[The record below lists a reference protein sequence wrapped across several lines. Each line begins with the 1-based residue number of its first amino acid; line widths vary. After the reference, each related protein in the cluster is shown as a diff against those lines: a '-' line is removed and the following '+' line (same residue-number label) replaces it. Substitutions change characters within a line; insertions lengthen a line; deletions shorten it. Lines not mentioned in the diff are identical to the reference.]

1 MGSSAAALAEQLDR
15 QSTSLGSAARS
26 DPLPGRDASGCTI
39 SALTLREFRNYSAL
53 TLCPSARAVV
63 LTGPNGAG
71 KTNILEALS
80 FLSPGRGLRR
90 ARLGEATRQHASEAR
105 WAVHAELV
113 SNVGPISIGTGLV
126 PGAEA
131 DDGERR
137 QVRLNG
143 ETVASANALAEY
155 LDIVWLTPQMDR
167 LFVDGLSTRRRFMDR
182 LVYGLDSGHARRV
195 GAYEKA
201 MRERNRLLK
210 AGAADAAW
218 LGALEGQMAEH
229 GVAVA
234 AARRDGL
241 ALVEAGMALSEASG
255 AAAFPR
261 ARLEARGLVEGWLA
275 EMPALAAEEKLR
287 RLLQERRFIDRD
299 AGAATEGPHR
309 SDFAVWHSAKQQAAE
324 HCSTGEQKALLIAIT
339 LANARLI
346 RERKNFA
353 PLLLLDEVSAH
364 LDSLRRNALYDEIL
378 ALGGQAWLT
387 GTDAELFA
395 GLADA
400 GAFYAVADG
409 TVSPCPAPKRG

>member
-1 MGSSAAALAEQLDR
+1 MASSAALLAGELDR
-15 QSTSLGSAARS
+15 QNISQAAAPRDLRS
-26 DPLPGRDASGCTI
+26 GAVVFG
-39 SALTLREFRNYSAL
+39 LTLQDFRNYA
-53 TLCPSARAVV
+53 TLKLPSQGMPVV

-90 ARLGEATRQHASEAR
+90 AKLGEVTRQAGGSR
-105 WAVHAELV
+105 WAMHAELA
-113 SNVGPISIGTGLV
+113 SCVGPVSIGTGL
-126 PGAEA
+126 AEA
-131 DDGERR
+131 AGDDDSERR
-137 QVRLNG
+137 HVRING
-143 ETVASANALAEY
+143 EAAASANALAEY

-182 LVYGLDSGHARRV
+182 LVYGLDGGHARRV

-201 MRERNRLLK
+201 MRERNKLLK
-210 AGAADAAW
+210 SGGADPSW

-241 ALVEAGMALSEASG
+241 ALVEAGMALSAASG
-255 AAAFPR
+255 DGAFPR
-261 ARLEARGLVEGWLA
+261 GRLAAKGIVEDWLA

-309 SDFAVWHSAKQQAAE
+309 SDFAVWHCAKDQAAA

-346 RERKNFA
+346 RERKGFA

-364 LDSLRRNALYDEIL
+364 LDATRRSALYEEIL

-387 GTDAELFA
+387 GTDLDLFKGLRERAEF
-395 GLADA
+395 
-400 GAFYAVADG
+400 FAVADG
-409 TVSPCPAPKRG
+409 AVLPQAAPA

>member
-1 MGSSAAALAEQLDR
+1 MASSAALLAGELDR
-15 QSTSLGSAARS
+15 QNISQAAAPRDLRS
-26 DPLPGRDASGCTI
+26 GAAVFGLMLQD
-39 SALTLREFRNYSAL
+39 FRNYA
-53 TLCPSARAVV
+53 TLKLPSQGMPVV

-90 ARLGEATRQHASEAR
+90 AKLGDVTRQTASGGR
-105 WAVHAELV
+105 WAMHAEL
-113 SNVGPISIGTGLV
+113 SSCIGPVSIGTGLV
-126 PGAEA
+126 ETAGDE
-131 DDGERR
+131 DSERR
-137 QVRLNG
+137 HVRING
-143 ETVASANALAEY
+143 EAASSANALAEY

-182 LVYGLDSGHARRV
+182 LVYGLDGGHARRV

-201 MRERNRLLK
+201 MRERNKLLK
-210 AGAADAAW
+210 SGGADPSW

-255 AAAFPR
+255 DGAFPR
-261 ARLEARGLVEGWLA
+261 GRLAAKGIVEDWLA

-309 SDFAVWHSAKQQAAE
+309 SDFAVWHCAKDQAAA

-346 RERKNFA
+346 RERKGFA

-364 LDSLRRNALYDEIL
+364 LDATRRTALYGEIL

-387 GTDAELFA
+387 GTDLDLFKGLRERAEF
-395 GLADA
+395 
-400 GAFYAVADG
+400 FAVADG
-409 TVSPCPAPKRG
+409 AVMPQAAPA

>member
-1 MGSSAAALAEQLDR
+1 MLQD
-15 QSTSLGSAARS
+15 
-26 DPLPGRDASGCTI
+26 
-39 SALTLREFRNYSAL
+39 FRNYA
-53 TLCPSARAVV
+53 TLKLPSQGMPVV

-90 ARLGEATRQHASEAR
+90 AKLGEVTRQTASGGR
-105 WAVHAELV
+105 WAMHAEL
-113 SNVGPISIGTGLV
+113 SSCIGPVSIGTGLV
-126 PGAEA
+126 EA
-131 DDGERR
+131 AGDEDSERR
-137 QVRLNG
+137 HVRING
-143 ETVASANALAEY
+143 EAASSANALAEY

-182 LVYGLDSGHARRV
+182 LVYGLDGGHARRV

-201 MRERNRLLK
+201 MRERNKLLK
-210 AGAADAAW
+210 SGGADPSW

-255 AAAFPR
+255 DGAFPR
-261 ARLEARGLVEGWLA
+261 GRLAAKGIVEDWLA

-309 SDFAVWHSAKQQAAE
+309 SDFAVWHCAKDQAAA

-346 RERKNFA
+346 RERKGFA

-364 LDSLRRNALYDEIL
+364 LDATRRTALYGEIL

-387 GTDAELFA
+387 GTDLDLFKGLRERAEF
-395 GLADA
+395 
-400 GAFYAVADG
+400 FAVADG
-409 TVSPCPAPKRG
+409 AVMPQAAPA

>member
-1 MGSSAAALAEQLDR
+1 MASSAALLAGELDR
-15 QSTSLGSAARS
+15 QNISQAAAPRDLRS
-26 DPLPGRDASGCTI
+26 GAAVFGLMLQD
-39 SALTLREFRNYSAL
+39 FRNYA
-53 TLCPSARAVV
+53 TLKLPSQGMPVV

-90 ARLGEATRQHASEAR
+90 AKLGEVTRQTASGGR
-105 WAVHAELV
+105 WAMHAEL
-113 SNVGPISIGTGLV
+113 SSCIGPVSIGTGLV
-126 PGAEA
+126 ETAGDE
-131 DDGERR
+131 DSERR
-137 QVRLNG
+137 HVRING
-143 ETVASANALAEY
+143 EAASSANALAEY

-182 LVYGLDSGHARRV
+182 LVYGLDGGHARRV

-201 MRERNRLLK
+201 MRERNKLLK
-210 AGAADAAW
+210 SGGADPSW

-255 AAAFPR
+255 DGAFPR
-261 ARLEARGLVEGWLA
+261 GRLAAKGIVEDWLA

-309 SDFAVWHSAKQQAAE
+309 SDFAVWHCAKDQAAA

-346 RERKNFA
+346 RERKGFA

-364 LDSLRRNALYDEIL
+364 LDATRRTALYGEIL

-387 GTDAELFA
+387 GTDLDLFKGLRERAEF
-395 GLADA
+395 
-400 GAFYAVADG
+400 FAVADG
-409 TVSPCPAPKRG
+409 AVMPQAAPA